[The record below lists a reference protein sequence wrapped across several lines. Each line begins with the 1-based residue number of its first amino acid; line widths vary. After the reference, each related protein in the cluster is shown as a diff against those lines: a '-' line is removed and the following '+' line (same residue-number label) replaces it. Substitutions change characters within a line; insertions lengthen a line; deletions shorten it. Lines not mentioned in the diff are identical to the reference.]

1 MSPGENSDRARRA
14 APLGWAGGKWARDV
28 AMVVGELELV
38 AGQAALAPQAR
49 RWLWTCRWQLAAG
62 TVRARPDEA
71 ATWGRVAVCGMG
83 ML

>member
-14 APLGWAGGKWARDV
+14 ASLGWAGGKWVRDV

-49 RWLWTCRWQLAAG
+49 RWLWTCRRELAAG

-71 ATWGRVAVCGMG
+71 ARWRRLAVCRMG